1 MRRIGLLVQ
10 KVNITYLRM
19 IGQLEEKAL
28 MEILMIVL

>member
-1 MRRIGLLVQ
+1 MKRIGLLVQ